1 MAAKKNSETTSTEP
15 LRLMTVLESSAM
27 AVLGGQWGAPAS
39 LLTFFS
45 FPFLACLCSWGGGGG
60 GAWSMGTITDPVR
73 ARRTGN
79 GKRCGNCQTESVV
92 HAGSPTKCVPLYGY
106 YTRVYSTSS

>member
-60 GAWSMGTITDPVR
+60 GRGKLVKTPNRYGQGGRETGTAAETAKPR
-73 ARRTGN
+73 N
-79 GKRCGNCQTESVV
+79 
-92 HAGSPTKCVPLYGY
+92 
-106 YTRVYSTSS
+106 